1 MLDQKTALRE
11 ETGMEDR
18 HSDLAEG
25 RGCFLR
31 DEEFFVFMMG
41 RLRSVSATV
50 ETIRKEEGRSDH
62 RGDRKEI
69 GAVWGGEQ
77 SLGKSEKQSLRHC
90 RVQVLA
96 PSEPGL

>member
-1 MLDQKTALRE
+1 
-11 ETGMEDR
+11 MEDR

-25 RGCFLR
+25 RGCFLC

-69 GAVWGGEQ
+69 GAVCGGA
-77 SLGKSEKQSLRHC
+77 SRVSGNLRNSPLRHC

>member
-25 RGCFLR
+25 RGCFLC
-31 DEEFFVFMMG
+31 DEECFVFMMG

-50 ETIRKEEGRSDH
+50 EL
-62 RGDRKEI
+62 
-69 GAVWGGEQ
+69 
-77 SLGKSEKQSLRHC
+77 LGKRKGDPITEETEKRLGRCGGASRVSGNLRNS
-90 RVQVLA
+90 
-96 PSEPGL
+96 P